1 MFCPV
6 SANYSCKSA
15 ACPVPLPRQAVL
27 EVRPP
32 EAASAS
38 LARPKP
44 ARPSL
49 AARCTAH
56 DRLACRNLRQ
66 PPKPAARPWPPQPA
80 RLGKASTETAE
91 SVGTPRSSNLLPTLA
106 NTFVNQIMCLL
117 SVSRNLFLQSLPRPA
132 PAGRSRSSSTSPRAG
147 AGLAASQPGKASAGR
162 QGAECGSGS
171 RTQPRRP
178 TQGVGWSA
186 VAGPPPRLERSC

>member
-15 ACPVPLPRQAVL
+15 ACPAPLPRQAVL
-27 EVRPP
+27 EIRPP

-38 LARPKP
+38 LARPKQQGLRWRQDAQRMIGSLAVTFASRRSP
-44 ARPSL
+44 RRGPGPPGPPGLGRQAPKPLRPS
-49 AARCTAH
+49 AR
-56 DRLACRNLRQ
+56 
-66 PPKPAARPWPPQPA
+66 
-80 RLGKASTETAE
+80 
-91 SVGTPRSSNLLPTLA
+91 PRSSNLLPTLA
-106 NTFVNQIMCLL
+106 NTFVNLRMCLS

-147 AGLAASQPGKASAGR
+147 AGLAASQPGKAPAGR

-186 VAGPPPRLERSC
+186 VAGPPPPLERSC